1 MAKKRMVTTKSSTI
15 NWSSCSLQDLES
27 IKDQV
32 VKAIAQ
38 RESES
43 TLESIQRLTN
53 GIQNRI
59 QFPDR

>member
-1 MAKKRMVTTKSSTI
+1 MATTKSSNI
-15 NWSSCSLQDLES
+15 NWSLCSLQDLES

-59 QFPDR
+59 QFPYR

>member
-1 MAKKRMVTTKSSTI
+1 MATTKSSDI
-15 NWSSCSLQDLES
+15 NWSLCSLQDLES

-32 VKAIAQ
+32 VKVIAQ

-59 QFPDR
+59 QFPYR